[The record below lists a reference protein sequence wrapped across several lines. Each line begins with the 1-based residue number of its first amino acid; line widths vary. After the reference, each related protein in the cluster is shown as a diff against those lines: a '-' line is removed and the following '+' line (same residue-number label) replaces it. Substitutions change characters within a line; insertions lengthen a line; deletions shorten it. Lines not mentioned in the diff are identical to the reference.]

1 MPPLLTLS
9 DVHLTFGGTP
19 LLEGAELAIG
29 ARERLS
35 LIGRNGSGKST
46 LLKIA
51 AGIVEADRGE
61 RVVQQGVSVAYLPQE
76 PDLSAYSSVLDYVES
91 AFAEHDDPHRART
104 LLNHL
109 GLSGEENPK
118 TLSGG
123 EARRAA
129 LARVLAPQPDVL
141 LLDEPTNHL
150 DLPAIEWL
158 EDELK
163 RSRSALVLIS
173 HDRRF
178 LTNLGTATVWLDRGM
193 TRRLEQ
199 GFAAFEDW
207 RDDVLAQ
214 EELERHKLDRKIAA
228 EEHWIRHGVSGRR
241 KRNVRRVA
249 QLADLRQERRESR
262 RAAGTVEMTATDAAL
277 SSKLLM
283 EAKGIS
289 KSFGERT
296 VVRDVSLSVLRG
308 DRVGIVGPNGAGKTT
323 LLKLLTGELTP
334 DTGTLKLGTSL
345 EIITLDQRRESLDVN
360 GTLMQN
366 LTRGHGDQV
375 MVAGKPRHVV
385 GYMKDFLFTPEQA
398 NTPVSVLSGGERGRL
413 MLARAL
419 SQPSNVL
426 VLDEPTND
434 LDLETLDLLQE
445 MLADY
450 SGTVLL
456 VSHDRDF
463 LDRVATSVVAFEGD
477 GRWQLYAGGYSD
489 MVAQRG
495 YGVQSLSN
503 PVRPA
508 AKPEK
513 SDAEDVAQA
522 ERQQKRKLTFKQKHA
537 LETLPGRMEQ
547 LRKEIAAANKKLADP
562 ALYARDPK
570 GFETASAALH
580 QAEGDLAAAEN
591 EWLELEILREEI
603 DAGA

>member
-9 DVHLTFGGTP
+9 DIHLTFGGTP
-19 LLEGAELAIG
+19 LLEGAEIAIG
-29 ARERLS
+29 PRERLS

-51 AGIVEADRGE
+51 AGLVEADRGE

-76 PDLSAYSSVLDYVES
+76 PDLSAYPNVLAYVES

-118 TLSGG
+118 SLSGG

-129 LARVLAPQPDVL
+129 LARVLAPAPDVL

-158 EDELK
+158 EEELK

-178 LTNLGTATVWLDRGM
+178 LTNLGTATVWLDRGR
-193 TRRLEQ
+193 TRRLDQ

-207 RDDVLAQ
+207 RDEVLAQ

-249 QLADLRQERRESR
+249 ALADLRQERREGR
-262 RAAGTVEMTATDAAL
+262 RVAGTVEMTATDAAI

-296 VVRDVSLSVLRG
+296 VVRDVTMTVLRG
-308 DRVGIVGPNGAGKTT
+308 DRIGIVGPNGAGKTT
-323 LLKLLTGELTP
+323 LLKLLTGELAP
-334 DTGTLKLGTSL
+334 DTGTLKLGASL
-345 EIITLDQRRESLDVN
+345 EIVTLDQRREALDVN

-366 LTRGHGDQV
+366 LTRGHGDHV

-398 NTPVSVLSGGERGRL
+398 NTPVAVLSGGERGRL

-419 SQPSNVL
+419 SLPSNVL

-450 SGTVLL
+450 AGTVLL

-463 LDRVATSVVAFEGD
+463 LDRVATNVVAFEGD
-477 GRWQLYAGGYSD
+477 GRWQLYPGGYAD
-489 MVAQRG
+489 MVNQRG
-495 YGVQSLSN
+495 YGVQALSQ
-503 PVRPA
+503 PTRPA
-508 AKPEK
+508 AKAEK
-513 SDAEDVAQA
+513 PASDDLAP

-537 LETLPGRMEQ
+537 LETLPARMEQ
-547 LRKEIAAANKKLADP
+547 LRKDIAAANKKLADP
-562 ALYARDPK
+562 ALYSRDPK
-570 GFETASAALH
+570 GFAAASETLH
-580 QAEGDLAAAEN
+580 TAEADLAAAEN

-603 DAGA
+603 ANA